1 MAPGFFPLDEEL
13 ELLPGSLSPR
23 LYENLA
29 RLGTWMPFPRAAQML
44 AAFTRVTVSDD
55 VARDRAETA
64 GAAQVALQTAEVER
78 LERGTPPAPPGPD
91 QQYLSADGAMVPLVG
106 GGWAQVKS
114 VVIGEVGAPVLDA
127 KRGEWV
133 VHTHH
138 LSYFSRLADADTF
151 DRLALVETHRRGV
164 ENAGQVA
171 AVVDGAEWLQGFA
184 DWHRRDALRIL
195 DFPHAG
201 SYVAKIGQAIWGAD
215 TPELAG
221 WLQTQLHELK
231 HAGPQAVLVT
241 LRDMVSENPQAEALE
256 LPQALAYLEKR
267 QAQMDYPAFQAQGW
281 PIASGATE
289 SGNKLV
295 VEARLKGAGMH
306 WARDQV
312 DPMLALRNVAC
323 NDRWDEA
330 WPQIEA
336 QLRQQARDRGAARR
350 ARRLAQA
357 TLAQAARAALSC
369 PAPVQEAAL
378 PLITQPPSPAPGTLA
393 MSVPPPSAAPAAAR
407 RPAANQPWRRSAV
420 RRIERSR
427 FSAR

>member
-1 MAPGFFPLDEEL
+1 VAPGFFPLDEEL
-13 ELLPGSLSPR
+13 ELLPGSLSPW

-29 RLGTWMPFPRAAQML
+29 RLGTWMPFPRAAEML
-44 AAFTRVTVSDD
+44 AVFTHVAVSDD

-78 LERGTPPAPPGPD
+78 LEHEAPPAPVGPD
-91 QQYLSADGAMVPLVG
+91 KQYLSADGAMVPLVG
-106 GGWAQVKS
+106 GTWGEVKS
-114 VVIGEVGAPVLDA
+114 VVIGEVGEPVLDV
-127 KRGEWV
+127 KHHEWV

-138 LSYFSRLADADTF
+138 LSYFSRLATADSF

-195 DFPHAG
+195 DFPHAA
-201 SYVAKIGQAIWGAD
+201 SYVAKIGQTTWGAD

-221 WLQTQLHELK
+221 WLTTQLHELK
-231 HAGPQAVLVT
+231 HAGPQAVLAT
-241 LRDMVSENPQAEALE
+241 LRDMVAENPQAEALE
-256 LPQALAYLEKR
+256 LPQTLAYLEKR

-306 WARDQV
+306 WARPQV

-323 NDRWDEA
+323 NDRWDET
-330 WPQIEA
+330 WPHIAA
-336 QLRQQARDRGAARR
+336 QLRQQVRDQSAARR
-350 ARRLAQA
+350 ARRAETLSHLTPAQDIA
-357 TLAQAARAALSC
+357 PRPMSE
-369 PAPVQEAAL
+369 PAP
-378 PLITQPPSPAPGTLA
+378 PPPAEVASEPPADDVPPAP
-393 MSVPPPSAAPAAAR
+393 R
-407 RPAANQPWRRSAV
+407 RPAANHPWRRSFV
-420 RRIERSR
+420 RPTRRSR
-427 FSAR
+427 FSAS

>member
-1 MAPGFFPLDEEL
+1 VAPGFFPLDEEL
-13 ELLPGSLSPR
+13 ELLPGSLSPW

-78 LERGTPPAPPGPD
+78 LERQTPPAPPGPA

-106 GGWAQVKS
+106 GTWAEVKS
-114 VVIGEVGAPVLDA
+114 VVIGEVGTPVLDA
-127 KRGEWV
+127 KHHEWV
-133 VHTHH
+133 VHTHQ

-151 DRLALVETHRRGV
+151 NRLALVETHRRGV

-201 SYVAKIGQAIWGAD
+201 SYVAKIGQATWGAD
-215 TPELAG
+215 TPELAS
-221 WLQTQLHELK
+221 WLQTQLHALK
-231 HAGPQAVLVT
+231 HAGPAAVLPT
-241 LRDMVSENPQAEALE
+241 LRDLVAANPQAQALE

-330 WPQIEA
+330 WPQIET
-336 QLRQQARDRGAARR
+336 QLRQQARDQSAARR
-350 ARRLAQA
+350 ARR
-357 TLAQAARAALSC
+357 RAEAVNCPTPTQDSAPLPM
-369 PAPVQEAAL
+369 PAPAPPAL
-378 PLITQPPSPAPGTLA
+378 AKVSSEPPPVDLTPAP
-393 MSVPPPSAAPAAAR
+393 R
-407 RPAANQPWRRSAV
+407 RPAANHPWRRSAV
-420 RRIERSR
+420 RRTERSR
-427 FSAR
+427 FSAS

>member
-13 ELLPGSLSPR
+13 ELLPGSLSPW
-23 LYENLA
+23 LYENLT
-29 RLGTWMPFPRAAQML
+29 RLGTWMPFPRATEML
-44 AAFTRVTVSDD
+44 AAFTRVVVSDD
-55 VARDRAETA
+55 VARDRTEAA

-78 LERGTPPAPPGPD
+78 LERDAPPAPAGPAR
-91 QQYLSADGAMVPLVG
+91 QYLSADGAFVPLVG
-106 GGWAQVKS
+106 GAWGEVKS
-114 VVIGEVGAPVLDA
+114 VVIGEVGEPVHDA
-127 KRGEWV
+127 KRDEWV

-138 LSYFSRLADADTF
+138 LSYFSRLATADSF
-151 DRLALVETHRRGV
+151 DRLALVETQRRGV

-195 DFPHAG
+195 DFPHAA
-201 SYVAKIGQAIWGAD
+201 SYVAKIGQATWGAD

-231 HAGPQAVLVT
+231 HAGPSAVLPT
-241 LRDMVSENPQAEALE
+241 LRDMVAEHPQAETLE

-306 WARDQV
+306 WARAQV

-323 NDRWDEA
+323 NDRWDET
-330 WPQIEA
+330 WPQIAA
-336 QLRQQARDRGAARR
+336 QLRQQARDQSAARR
-350 ARRLAQA
+350 SRRAEAVSRLTPTQDLAP
-357 TLAQAARAALSC
+357 LPMHE
-369 PAPVQEAAL
+369 PAPL
-378 PLITQPPSPAPGTLA
+378 PPAEVV
-393 MSVPPPSAAPAAAR
+393 SEPPPADAAPAPR
-407 RPAANQPWRRSAV
+407 RPAANHPWRRSVV
-420 RRIERSR
+420 RPTERSR
-427 FSAR
+427 FSAS